1 MGAIYAPDDESADCY
16 LFCKNLLQY
25 LSTQADFTL
34 CLQHS
39 VVSFIKDDKRI
50 TGVITPQGTIS
61 ADDVIVCAGNGS
73 RKLLKTL
80 GIHVPMLGLKG
91 YSLSIPYPEK
101 EHVVPKINVTDY
113 GNKIVYAKLNQQL
126 RIAAMVD
133 IGYDK
138 LGLRD
143 NRISALKILLKTHS
157 LM

>member
-1 MGAIYAPDDESADCY
+1 MLLMMKVQTVIYSVKTYSNIYQLKQILHYAY
-16 LFCKNLLQY
+16 NILLFHLLKMI
-25 LSTQADFTL
+25 SE
-34 CLQHS
+34 LQVLLLRKEQFLPMMS
-39 VVSFIKDDKRI
+39 LYV
-50 TGVITPQGTIS
+50 PEME
-61 ADDVIVCAGNGS
+61 A
-73 RKLLKTL
+73 KLLKTL